1 MKRYFLYIILGGL
14 LASSLT
20 ACQQDVPNVEQTDEA
35 LRRIYLSAGI
45 GNSESTRAPYYPT
58 DGNGTALTAP
68 TLEHPLNVSVWA
80 STELDVYPNS
90 ELNGSNGTVAIHTDA
105 HFQSGAPQL
114 LGEAIYPKAQGQ
126 DGTAKTVYFVG
137 LHPLSNQTH
146 SWTSK
151 NGDKDASYTFT
162 GKEDVMFA
170 PMIQGE
176 YGLDYELYPE
186 KVPTFHFYHLL
197 TWLRISMVAYLGED
211 EENSTTLTEDEKKL
225 KREKVSNAWGKIT
238 ELTITS
244 KNHVTIHNIG
254 TTGYKE
260 VDGTPQIDKN
270 EFTNEGNVSFS
281 NETSL
286 NLYCHN
292 TDDQFPVTGKDED
305 NTVPSEFKGIIP
317 TSVTPAAYVM
327 CAPVLGK
334 DELENP
340 KIEYTLHI
348 KTEHR
353 EMDIPLDLKGDEE
366 NLFTGSTMGRV
377 FNILLRFKMGDVISV
392 STEISVGGDADWF
405 THGTGTGDLTES
417 ELESNA
423 GNN

>member
-1 MKRYFLYIILGGL
+1 MKKYLLYIILGGL

-20 ACQQDVPNVEQTDEA
+20 ACQQDVPRVEQTDEISS
-35 LRRIYLSAGI
+35 RIYLSAGI

-58 DGNGTALTAP
+58 NGNKVLRTP

-80 STELDVYPNS
+80 STTPGVFDNGRK
-90 ELNGSNGTVAIHTDA
+90 NGSDGTVAIHTSA
-105 HFQSGAPQL
+105 HFQSGDPQL
-114 LGEAIYPKAQGQ
+114 LGEAIYPK
-126 DGTAKTVYFVG
+126 DESTNVYFVG
-137 LHPLSNQTH
+137 LHPKSVDGGN
-146 SWTSK
+146 SWTASDY
-151 NGDKDASYTFT
+151 NRAASYTFT
-162 GKEDVMFA
+162 GKDDVMFA
-170 PMIQGE
+170 PQISGTYNTAFEQS
-176 YGLDYELYPE
+176 P
-186 KVPTFHFYHLL
+186 KFHFYHLL
-197 TWLRISMVAYLGED
+197 TWLRIVMVAYLGED

-225 KREKVSNAWGKIT
+225 KREKVSNAWGKI
-238 ELTITS
+238 ESLTITS
-244 KNHVTIHNIG
+244 KDQITIHNLG
-254 TTGYKE
+254 TTGYKQQ
-260 VDGTPQIDKN
+260 DDKTYKIDKE
-270 EFTNEGNVSFS
+270 EFTKEENVSFA
-281 NETSL
+281 NDATL

-292 TDDQFPVTGKDED
+292 TDDKFPITGKDDD

-327 CAPVLGK
+327 CAPIVGATQ
-334 DELENP
+334 DAWGNP
-340 KIEYTLHI
+340 VPEYILHI

-353 EMDIPLDLKGDEE
+353 EMDIPLDLKGDNG

-417 ELESNA
+417 DLEPNA